1 MKGEHTISDAEQ
13 SIGDLFDLQNLRD
26 EVEEEAQMQPYVMN
40 LRHPRDGEM
49 KWELE
54 DPAPHQVYF
63 LNAAIE
69 ELAEDL
75 GVNIDD
81 NELIPDGGRPRKY
94 FYTWITENGNLL
106 YDTSVNGD
114 GADAFYESE
123 EAAEEALERL
133 IDTYPEEEDRYR
145 KSNLHKVKKMDKVME
160 GVEVFTEQSGLDSFA
175 PDGGYQMPEGY
186 SQGLSELA
194 ESAEQ
199 IEW

>member
-1 MKGEHTISDAEQ
+1 MISKISDAEQ
-13 SIGDLFDLQNLRD
+13 SLDDLFDLQNLRD
-26 EVEEEAQMQPYVMN
+26 EVEEQAQMEPYVMN
-40 LRHPRDGEM
+40 LRHPRNGEM

-63 LNAAIE
+63 LNEAIE

-75 GVNIDD
+75 DVDVEG

-94 FYTWITENGNLL
+94 FWTWITENGNLL

-123 EAAEEALERL
+123 DAAEEALERL
-133 IDTYPEEEDRYR
+133 IDINPEEEDRYR
-145 KSNLHKVKKMDKVME
+145 KSNLYKVKRMDKVME

-175 PDGGYQMPEGY
+175 PDGGYRMPDDY
-186 SQGLSELA
+186 DQGLSELA
-194 ESAEQ
+194 EQADKLD
-199 IEW
+199 W